1 MDQNTARSVA
11 FQLLPNQ
18 SRSWA
23 DLARVVDERVLHQI
37 LRQFGVGDPS
47 EVPQGRR
54 AEWDEVLAAAHRTLA
69 PTQTPLDWALA
80 YAAAGWSVL
89 PADPKT
95 REPLMDLGVTHATT
109 DPVSIRSWWAACP
122 QAVPALGCKL
132 SGVFAIDLDCKPGKT
147 DGRTTWAGVTQGR
160 ALSGALVATTPSGG
174 RHLIFRAPAGAPV
187 KSPVEFWPG
196 IDFKGG
202 NGSGG
207 YVLLPC
213 GQGDRIWLQ
222 GDPRTDHAVEA
233 PEWLVAIIPRR
244 KEKEPEEIE
253 EPARQPAREDLEDDL
268 ARAEWVLQHVF
279 PDADALDYGQW
290 LFRLM
295 ELASLGEKGVA
306 LAKAWNARGSR
317 GKYNP
322 SVDDARFGGFN
333 GERQIASLFAAAD
346 EKAPGWRK
354 AQKAEART
362 ATSAAAFTP
371 LGGSGSLFDDEG
383 LGAAQDAP
391 GSTKWRMRAWG
402 EVCDDPPVDWLVDD
416 LVPRG
421 GLVVVGGEPSA
432 GKTLLVLDAA
442 LRMAHGLPWLGKET
456 KPASTLYLAGEGTPG
471 LGARMRAW
479 RAGNPD
485 AKQIE
490 GCYVALVDGVPNLA
504 GLHAV
509 TELLALMAQAQATY
523 GKVPEVLVV
532 DTLAMAA
539 PGADE
544 NDAAA
549 VGLVLRA
556 LAELRLR
563 TGVTVELVHHTKKPQ
578 AGSGASS
585 SLHAL
590 RGSSAIAGAADVVLL
605 ALVESDRK
613 VLRTAKTR
621 DGEALPGVQY
631 RVVGQRTGRMRSDG
645 RAEQGPV
652 ISQLVEA
659 APEIDA
665 AAEEERNIA
674 RIVAAMDKLG
684 TATRADTIV
693 REAGMKLSVGRA
705 LLDKAA
711 GRLLIKIDTVGRQK
725 IYTSKMVQSPPH
737 PPSLGRRGRPVGIR
751 RASEDVLGTSGTSGD
766 VRNESLLD

>member
-37 LRQFGVGDPS
+37 LRQFGVSDPS

-54 AEWDEVLAAAHRTLA
+54 AEWDDVLAAAHRTLTPA
-69 PTQTPLDWALA
+69 QTPLDWALA

-95 REPLMDLGVTHATT
+95 REPLMELGVTHATT

-160 ALSGALVATTPSGG
+160 TLPGALVATTPSGG

-196 IDFKGG
+196 VDFKGG

-222 GDPRTDHAVEA
+222 GDPRTDPAVEA

-295 ELASLGEKGVA
+295 ELASLGGKGVE
-306 LAKAWNARGSR
+306 LAKAWNAKGSK

-333 GERQIASLFAAAD
+333 GERQVASLFAAAD
-346 EKAPGWRK
+346 EKSPGWRK
-354 AQKAEART
+354 AQKSEART
-362 ATSAAAFTP
+362 AASAAAFSP
-371 LGGSGSLFDDEG
+371 LPGGGGSLFDEVATVAPPAPVYWVRRKLHEMLAEPVPPWLIKG
-383 LGAAQDAP
+383 YLRTGQVGILGAF
-391 GSTKWRMRAWG
+391 STVGKSTLAAAWLMHIAYG
-402 EVCDDPPVDWLVDD
+402 RPWAGRRV
-416 LVPRG
+416 RG
-421 GLVVVGGEPSA
+421 GSVMV
-432 GKTLLVLDAA
+432 
-442 LRMAHGLPWLGKET
+442 
-456 KPASTLYLAGEGTPG
+456 LAGENRRGFANN
-471 LGARMRAW
+471 LEAYARHHGFGELPAGRAV
-479 RAGNPD
+479 
-485 AKQIE
+485 E
-490 GCYVALVDGVPNLA
+490 
-504 GLHAV
+504 
-509 TELLALMAQAQATY
+509 
-523 GKVPEVLVV
+523 VV
-532 DTLAMAA
+532 DFRQPLSSSTGQAGIRVLLDQFHGDYGHYPTFLVIDTLSSHWAESEDSSEFGA
-539 PGADE
+539 PA
-544 NDAAA
+544 
-549 VGLVLRA
+549 LRA
-556 LAELRLR
+556 LEDAAQG
-563 TGVTVELVHHTKKPQ
+563 TGCTILVVHHTNKGKGKDMEP
-578 AGSGASS
+578 
-585 SLHAL
+585 SLADL
-590 RGSSAIAGAADVVLL
+590 RGSSVFYSNVDSTMLMWAPSEGKARLSAPKLKNDASPPVVELVRVSVGCGVDEDGEPISAGVFEQTVDEVAVAADEERERLDEDVALVVRTLGALGAGASKKAV
-605 ALVESDRK
+605 ATKSGM
-613 VLRTAKTR
+613 RTAR
-621 DGEALPGVQY
+621 GYECFDVAVAQGL
-631 RVVGQRTGRMRSDG
+631 VVNT
-645 RAEQGPV
+645 
-652 ISQLVEA
+652 
-659 APEIDA
+659 
-665 AAEEERNIA
+665 
-674 RIVAAMDKLG
+674 G
-684 TATRADTIV
+684 TARAPRWEVTN
-693 REAGMKLSVGRA
+693 EGR
-705 LLDKAA
+705 
-711 GRLLIKIDTVGRQK
+711 TTQVF
-725 IYTSKMVQSPPH
+725 
-737 PPSLGRRGRPVGIR
+737 RPV
-751 RASEDVLGTSGTSGD
+751 
-766 VRNESLLD
+766 VRSLLE